1 MQSGCKSEYIVDV
14 SREDDMYEILAGC
27 DAFMTDYSSAAFDAA
42 VMEIPIFLYCD
53 DYDTYEQERGKLL
66 WDLNSDAL
74 PFILT
79 TNNLELQNKVEKFD
93 SAIYNTSLKKMVI
106 DTNMQED
113 GKAAR
118 NVVEHI
124 GYFIRMK

>member
-1 MQSGCKSEYIVDV
+1 MWGFVALFF
-14 SREDDMYEILAGC
+14 EI
-27 DAFMTDYSSAAFDAA
+27 S
-42 VMEIPIFLYCD
+42 IFLYCD

>member
-1 MQSGCKSEYIVDV
+1 M
-14 SREDDMYEILAGC
+14 
-27 DAFMTDYSSAAFDAA
+27 
-42 VMEIPIFLYCD
+42 
-53 DYDTYEQERGKLL
+53 
-66 WDLNSDAL
+66 
-74 PFILT
+74 T
-79 TNNLELQNKVEKFD
+79 TNNLELHNKVEKFD